1 MAVVDGE
8 MMMAS
13 QSPASTNA
21 WMSEI
26 CLLSSSAASETRNS
40 LMTPSDFSTSTCCCI
55 VMKPVT
61 RHGLDT
67 EALEK
72 HRVCAPVLAN
82 SVVSVI
88 SGSIAWSHGVAES
101 PSGSTSRWASCRS

>member
-1 MAVVDGE
+1 
-8 MMMAS
+8 MMIAS

-40 LMTPSDFSTSTCCCI
+40 EISPEALRTSTCCCI
-55 VMKPVT
+55 VMNPVT
-61 RHGLDT
+61 RHGLET

-72 HRVCAPVLAN
+72 QSFLPPSFAYCA
-82 SVVSVI
+82 VSTN
-88 SGSIAWSHGVAES
+88 SGSIACSHGWSAG
-101 PSGSTSRWASCRS
+101 PSGTAERCASWRS